1 MEWRKMRRFN
11 QQIPQEECISILKK
25 EPRGVLS
32 MHGENGYPY
41 GIPVDFYYDE
51 RDGKIYFH
59 GAKEGNKIDL
69 LKADNKVCL
78 TVMDQGF
85 RKEGEWALNITSV
98 IAFGRIEVLEDQ
110 EKILEQIRLLG
121 RKYYPDEAS
130 VEEEI
135 RRAVSRVCMLVMTID
150 HMTGK
155 LVKES

>member
-11 QQIPQEECISILKK
+11 QQVSEEKCIEILKK

-51 RDGKIYFH
+51 SDGKIYFH
-59 GAKEGNKIDL
+59 GAKTGNKNDL

-98 IAFGRIEVLEDQ
+98 IAFGRIEVLTDHDRV
-110 EKILEQIRLLG
+110 LEQVRKIG
-121 RKYYPDEAS
+121 RKYYPDEESMEAE
-130 VEEEI
+130 VTK
-135 RRAVSRVCMLVMTID
+135 AGQRVNILVMSID

-155 LVKES
+155 LVNES

>member
-11 QQIPQEECISILKK
+11 QALSQEECIAILKN

-41 GIPVDFYYDE
+41 GIPIDFYYDE
-51 RDGKIYFH
+51 TDGKIYFH
-59 GAKEGNKIDL
+59 GAKTGNKNDL

-78 TVMDQGF
+78 TVMDKGF
-85 RKEGEWALNITSV
+85 RKENDWALNIKSV
-98 IAFGRIEVLEDQ
+98 IAFGRIEVLNDHERV
-110 EKILEQIRLLG
+110 LEQVRKIG

-130 VEEEI
+130 MEAEVVKAGNVVNI
-135 RRAVSRVCMLVMTID
+135 LVMTID

-155 LVKES
+155 LVNES